1 MVTPEP
7 SFVKNGSAEYA
18 NGISTTDVRR
28 ERSVR
33 LIQLEADYAYRVPAA
48 TKQREKN
55 LMMSTKLDALV
66 GIFALAVAVG
76 AALLGFLP
84 VAYHLARCVSAA
96 P

>member
-55 LMMSTKLDALV
+55 LMTSTTLDAVV
-66 GIFALAVAVG
+66 GIVALVVALVST
-76 AALLGFLP
+76 LLW
-84 VAYHLARCVSAA
+84 VAPLAYRIARCAGV